1 MARYIGP
8 VCVLCRREG
17 EKLYLK
23 GDRCFSPKCAIER
36 RNYPPGPHGQS
47 GSFRRKISDYATQ
60 LREKQ
65 KARRI
70 YGVLERQF
78 AKYFKES
85 AKTTG
90 VTGATLLQFLERRLD
105 NVVFRLGFAA
115 SRKQARQLVL
125 HGHFLVNGKRV
136 TVPSYLTKPGEI
148 VAVLETSR
156 TSPYFQ
162 SVGKEIAHRTVAEWL
177 SLDAPNFSGSVMALP
192 SRQQIDS
199 PLKEQLI
206 LPTYNLL
213 GVSG

>member
-1 MARYIGP
+1 MARHIGP

-47 GSFRRKISDYATQ
+47 GSFRRKMSDYATQ

-78 AKYFKES
+78 VRYFKES

-90 VTGATLLQFLERRLD
+90 VTGATLLQYLERRLD
-105 NVVFRLGFAA
+105 NVVYRLGFAA

-125 HGHFLVNGKRV
+125 HGHFLVNGKRISVPSFLVKPGDNV
-136 TVPSYLTKPGEI
+136 TVTDG
-148 VAVLETSR
+148 SR
-156 TSPYFQ
+156 KSPYFQ
-162 SVGKEIAHRTVAEWL
+162 TVAKEVAHRSVAEWL
-177 SLDAPNFSGSVMALP
+177 TLDASNWSGNIVALP
-192 SRQQIDS
+192 SRQQIDTA
-199 PLKEQLI
+199 LKEQLI
-206 LPTYNLL
+206 VEYY
-213 GVSG
+213 SR